1 MHESIGTFHTRIRQR
16 TQKEQDLLC
25 SFLALVH
32 SIHFLTTG
40 EREEEESLGTV
51 LHDTQGTYHPFLLL
65 TRTVLDVRLIPL
77 HHTSP
82 VTVS

>member
-51 LHDTQGTYHPFLLL
+51 LHDTQGTCQGGL
-65 TRTVLDVRLIPL
+65 TKNTEFWCLSAPDLGRTAYKP
-77 HHTSP
+77 
-82 VTVS
+82 